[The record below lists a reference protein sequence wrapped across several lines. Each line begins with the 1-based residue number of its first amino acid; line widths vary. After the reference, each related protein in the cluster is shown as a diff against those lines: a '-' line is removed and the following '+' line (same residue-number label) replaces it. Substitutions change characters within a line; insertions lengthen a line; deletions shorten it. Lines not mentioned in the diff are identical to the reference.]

1 MIYTQINKG
10 RSKKKNRRKC
20 KPKIEKEIV
29 PEPLVVL
36 NEFTPQVQILR
47 KFNVI
52 AQLVIF
58 ELLQWI
64 WKLLEDCEE

>member
-10 RSKKKNRRKC
+10 RNKRIIGENI
-20 KPKIEKEIV
+20 KPKIEEEIV

-47 KFNVI
+47 KFVNHGF

-58 ELLQWI
+58 ELLQ
-64 WKLLEDCEE
+64 

>member
-58 ELLQWI
+58 ELLQ
-64 WKLLEDCEE
+64 

>member
-10 RSKKKNRRKC
+10 RSKN
-20 KPKIEKEIV
+20 
-29 PEPLVVL
+29 
-36 NEFTPQVQILR
+36 
-47 KFNVI
+47 NVI